1 MAQTYRV
8 FNKGINMINIGIKE
22 LFEAGVH
29 FGHQTRRWNP
39 IMKPYIFRAQN
50 GIHII
55 NLDKTLELLS
65 AACDFMA
72 TQVRSGGKVLFVGTK
87 KQAQSAIRD
96 VAEATGQPC
105 ITERWLGGTLTNLK
119 TVKKS
124 LKKLQ
129 HIEAMEADGS
139 ITGYVK
145 QEQARFRRQKMRLL
159 KNLGGIRDM
168 EGLPDAIFIIDLKR
182 EHNAVAEARK
192 LKIPIVAIVDT
203 NCDPDVV
210 DYPIPGNDD
219 AIRSVKLFLDI
230 ASEVIAGARAERLA
244 KTEEEE
250 AAKAEAEAKAEAKAK
265 ANAQA
270 EAEAAAETPAKP
282 EATAATEAP
291 TEAKAPAVAPA
302 AEAAVLEAEPKAE
315 AATAKA

>member
-1 MAQTYRV
+1 
-8 FNKGINMINIGIKE
+8 MISTGIKE

-39 IMKPYIFRAQN
+39 GMKPYIFRAQN
-50 GIHII
+50 GIHVI
-55 NLDKTLELLS
+55 NLDKTLELLNV
-65 AACDFMA
+65 ACDFMA

-230 ASEVIAGARAERLA
+230 ASEVIAEARAERLA

-250 AAKAEAEAKAEAKAK
+250 AAKAEAEAKAEAKA
-265 ANAQA
+265 NAQAEA
-270 EAEAAAETPAKP
+270 EAEAAAETPTKP

-291 TEAKAPAVAPA
+291 TEAKAPAAAPA

-315 AATAKA
+315 AEAATAKA

>member
-1 MAQTYRV
+1 
-8 FNKGINMINIGIKE
+8 
-22 LFEAGVH
+22 
-29 FGHQTRRWNP
+29 
-39 IMKPYIFRAQN
+39 MKPYIFRAQN

-230 ASEVIAGARAERLA
+230 ASEVIAEARAERLA

-250 AAKAEAEAKAEAKAK
+250 AAKAEAEAKAEAKA
-265 ANAQA
+265 NAQ
-270 EAEAAAETPAKP
+270 AEAAAETPTKP

-291 TEAKAPAVAPA
+291 TEAKAPAAAPA

-315 AATAKA
+315 AEAATAKA

>member
-39 IMKPYIFRAQN
+39 RMKPYIFRAQN

-55 NLDKTLELLS
+55 NLDKTLELLN

-230 ASEVIAGARAERLA
+230 ASEVIAEARAERLA

-250 AAKAEAEAKAEAKAK
+250 AAKAEAEAKAEAKA
-265 ANAQA
+265 NAQ
-270 EAEAAAETPAKP
+270 AEAAAETPAKP

-302 AEAAVLEAEPKAE
+302 AEAAVPEAEPKAE
-315 AATAKA
+315 AEAATAEA

>member
-1 MAQTYRV
+1 
-8 FNKGINMINIGIKE
+8 MISIGIKE
-22 LFEAGVH
+22 LLEAGVH

-39 IMKPYIFRAQN
+39 KMKPYIFRAQN
-50 GIHII
+50 GIHVI
-55 NLDKTLELLS
+55 NLDKTLELLNV
-65 AACDFMA
+65 ACDFMA

-87 KQAQSAIRD
+87 KQAQSAVRD

-105 ITERWLGGTLTNLK
+105 ITERGLGGMLTNLK
-119 TVKKS
+119 TVKQS
-124 LKKLQ
+124 LKRLN

-145 QEQARFRRQKMRLL
+145 QEQARFRRQKARLI

-203 NCDPDVV
+203 NCDPEIV

-219 AIRSVKLFLDI
+219 AIRSVKLFLDT
-230 ASEVIAGARAERLA
+230 ATDVIVEARAERLA
-244 KTEEEE
+244 KTGEEE
-250 AAKAEAEAKAEAKAK
+250 AAAAAAKAETEAPAEPTADTPAESEAPAETPTEAEAPAEAKAGV
-265 ANAQA
+265 
-270 EAEAAAETPAKP
+270 P
-282 EATAATEAP
+282 
-291 TEAKAPAVAPA
+291 
-302 AEAAVLEAEPKAE
+302 EAEPKAE
-315 AATAKA
+315 AATAEP

>member
-1 MAQTYRV
+1 
-8 FNKGINMINIGIKE
+8 
-22 LFEAGVH
+22 
-29 FGHQTRRWNP
+29 
-39 IMKPYIFRAQN
+39 MKPYIFRAQN

-230 ASEVIAGARAERLA
+230 ASEVIAEARAERLA

-250 AAKAEAEAKAEAKAK
+250 AAKAEAEAKAEAKA
-265 ANAQA
+265 NAQ
-270 EAEAAAETPAKP
+270 AEAAAETPAKP
-282 EATAATEAP
+282 EATAATETP

-302 AEAAVLEAEPKAE
+302 AEAAVPEAEPKAE
-315 AATAKA
+315 AEAATAKA

>member
-39 IMKPYIFRAQN
+39 RMKPYIFRAQN

-230 ASEVIAGARAERLA
+230 ASEVIAEARAERLA

-250 AAKAEAEAKAEAKAK
+250 AAKAEAEAKAEAKA
-265 ANAQA
+265 NAQ
-270 EAEAAAETPAKP
+270 AEAAAETPAKP

-302 AEAAVLEAEPKAE
+302 AEAAVPEAEPKAE
-315 AATAKA
+315 AEAATAKA

>member
-1 MAQTYRV
+1 
-8 FNKGINMINIGIKE
+8 
-22 LFEAGVH
+22 
-29 FGHQTRRWNP
+29 
-39 IMKPYIFRAQN
+39 MKPYIFRAQN

-55 NLDKTLELLS
+55 NLDKTLELLN

-230 ASEVIAGARAERLA
+230 ASEVIAEARAERLA

-250 AAKAEAEAKAEAKAK
+250 AAKAEAEAKAEAKA
-265 ANAQA
+265 NAQA

-282 EATAATEAP
+282 EASAATEAP
-291 TEAKAPAVAPA
+291 TEAKAPAAPAVAPA

>member
-39 IMKPYIFRAQN
+39 RMKPYIFRAQN

-230 ASEVIAGARAERLA
+230 ASEVIAEARAERLA

-250 AAKAEAEAKAEAKAK
+250 AAKAEAEAKAEAKA
-265 ANAQA
+265 NAQ
-270 EAEAAAETPAKP
+270 AEAAAETPAKP

-302 AEAAVLEAEPKAE
+302 AEAAVPEAEPKAE
-315 AATAKA
+315 AEAATAEA

>member
-1 MAQTYRV
+1 
-8 FNKGINMINIGIKE
+8 
-22 LFEAGVH
+22 
-29 FGHQTRRWNP
+29 
-39 IMKPYIFRAQN
+39 MKPYIFRAQN

-55 NLDKTLELLS
+55 NLDKTLELLN

-230 ASEVIAGARAERLA
+230 ASEVIAEARAERLA

-250 AAKAEAEAKAEAKAK
+250 AAKAEAEAKAEAKA
-265 ANAQA
+265 NAQ
-270 EAEAAAETPAKP
+270 AEAAAETPAKP

-302 AEAAVLEAEPKAE
+302 AEAAVPEAEPKAE
-315 AATAKA
+315 AEAATAEA

>member
-1 MAQTYRV
+1 
-8 FNKGINMINIGIKE
+8 
-22 LFEAGVH
+22 
-29 FGHQTRRWNP
+29 
-39 IMKPYIFRAQN
+39 
-50 GIHII
+50 
-55 NLDKTLELLS
+55 
-65 AACDFMA
+65 MA

-265 ANAQA
+265 AKANAQA

>member
-1 MAQTYRV
+1 
-8 FNKGINMINIGIKE
+8 MISIGIKE

-29 FGHQTRRWNP
+29 FGHQTRRWHP
-39 IMKPYIFRAQN
+39 KMKPYIFRAQN
-50 GIHII
+50 GIHVI
-55 NLDKTLELLS
+55 NLDKTLELLNV
-65 AACDFMA
+65 ACDFMA

-96 VAEATGQPC
+96 LAEATGQPC

-145 QEQARFRRQKMRLL
+145 QEQARFRRQKARLL

-203 NCDPDVV
+203 NCDPDTV

-219 AIRSVKLFLDI
+219 AIRSVKLFLD
-230 ASEVIAGARAERLA
+230 AATEVIAEARAERLA
-244 KTEEEE
+244 KTNEEEAAAA
-250 AAKAEAEAKAEAKAK
+250 AAKAEAEAKAES
-265 ANAQA
+265 
-270 EAEAAAETPAKP
+270 EAAAEPAADTPAKA
-282 EATAATEAP
+282 E
-291 TEAKAPAVAPA
+291 APA
-302 AEAAVLEAEPKAE
+302 ATPAEPKAPVAKVAEVTAAAEATEPKAE
-315 AATAKA
+315 ATATAKA

>member
-1 MAQTYRV
+1 
-8 FNKGINMINIGIKE
+8 MISIGIKE
-22 LFEAGVH
+22 LLEAGVH

-39 IMKPYIFRAQN
+39 KMKPYIFRAQN
-50 GIHII
+50 GIHVI
-55 NLDKTLELLS
+55 NLDKTLELLNV
-65 AACDFMA
+65 ACDFMA

-105 ITERWLGGTLTNLK
+105 ITERWLGGMLTNLK
-119 TVKKS
+119 TVKQS
-124 LKKLQ
+124 LKRLN

-145 QEQARFRRQKMRLL
+145 QEQARFRRQKARLI

-203 NCDPDVV
+203 NCDPEIV

-219 AIRSVKLFLDI
+219 AIRSVKLFLDT
-230 ASEVIAGARAERLA
+230 ATDVIVEARAERLA
-244 KTEEEE
+244 KTGEEE
-250 AAKAEAEAKAEAKAK
+250 AAVAAAKAETEAPAEPPADTPAESEAPVEAATESEAPAEAKA
-265 ANAQA
+265 
-270 EAEAAAETPAKP
+270 
-282 EATAATEAP
+282 
-291 TEAKAPAVAPA
+291 AVP
-302 AEAAVLEAEPKAE
+302 EAEPKAE
-315 AATAKA
+315 AASAEA

>member
-1 MAQTYRV
+1 
-8 FNKGINMINIGIKE
+8 
-22 LFEAGVH
+22 
-29 FGHQTRRWNP
+29 
-39 IMKPYIFRAQN
+39 MKPYIFRAQN

-230 ASEVIAGARAERLA
+230 ASEVIAEARAERLA

-250 AAKAEAEAKAEAKAK
+250 AAKAEAEAKAEAK

-315 AATAKA
+315 AEAATAKA

>member
-1 MAQTYRV
+1 
-8 FNKGINMINIGIKE
+8 
-22 LFEAGVH
+22 
-29 FGHQTRRWNP
+29 
-39 IMKPYIFRAQN
+39 MKPYIFRAQN

-55 NLDKTLELLS
+55 NLDKTLELLN

-230 ASEVIAGARAERLA
+230 ASEVIAEARAERLA

-270 EAEAAAETPAKP
+270 EAAAETPTKP

-291 TEAKAPAVAPA
+291 TEAKAPAAAPA

-315 AATAKA
+315 AEAATAKA

>member
-1 MAQTYRV
+1 
-8 FNKGINMINIGIKE
+8 
-22 LFEAGVH
+22 
-29 FGHQTRRWNP
+29 
-39 IMKPYIFRAQN
+39 MKPYIFRAQN

-230 ASEVIAGARAERLA
+230 ASEVIAEARAERLA

-250 AAKAEAEAKAEAKAK
+250 AAKAEAEAKAEAKA
-265 ANAQA
+265 NAQA
-270 EAEAAAETPAKP
+270 EAEAAAETPTKP

-315 AATAKA
+315 AEAATAKA

>member
-1 MAQTYRV
+1 MAHRV
-8 FNKGINMINIGIKE
+8 FNKGISMISIGIKE
-22 LFEAGVH
+22 LLEAGVH
-29 FGHQTRRWNP
+29 FGHQTRRWDP
-39 IMKPYIFRAQN
+39 RMKPYIFRAQN

-55 NLDKTLELLS
+55 NLDKTLELLNV
-65 AACDFMA
+65 ACDFMA

-119 TVKKS
+119 TVKQS
-124 LKKLQ
+124 LKKLN

-139 ITGYVK
+139 INGYVK
-145 QEQARFRRQKMRLL
+145 QEQARFRRQKARLI
-159 KNLGGIRDM
+159 KNLGGIRHM

-182 EHNAVAEARK
+182 EHNAVAEALK

-203 NCDPDVV
+203 NCDPEVV

-230 ASEVIAGARAERLA
+230 AMEVIVEARAERLV
-244 KTEEEE
+244 KTGEEE
-250 AAKAEAEAKAEAKAK
+250 AAAKAKAEAEAPT
-265 ANAQA
+265 
-270 EAEAAAETPAKP
+270 ETPAESK
-282 EATAATEAP
+282 AAAEAP
-291 TEAKAPAVAPA
+291 TEAEAPAK
-302 AEAAVLEAEPKAE
+302 AEAAVPEAEPKAE
-315 AATAKA
+315 AATAEA

>member
-1 MAQTYRV
+1 
-8 FNKGINMINIGIKE
+8 MISIGIKE
-22 LFEAGVH
+22 LLEAGVH

-39 IMKPYIFRAQN
+39 KMKPYIFRAQN
-50 GIHII
+50 GIHVI
-55 NLDKTLELLS
+55 NLEKTLELLNV
-65 AACDFMA
+65 ACDFMA

-105 ITERWLGGTLTNLK
+105 ITERWLGGMLTNLK
-119 TVKKS
+119 TVKQS
-124 LKKLQ
+124 LKRLN

-139 ITGYVK
+139 ISGYVK
-145 QEQARFRRQKMRLL
+145 QEQARFRRQKARLI

-203 NCDPDVV
+203 NCDPEIV

-219 AIRSVKLFLDI
+219 AIRSVKLFLDT
-230 ASEVIAGARAERLA
+230 ATEVIVEARAERLA
-244 KTEEEE
+244 KTGEEE
-250 AAKAEAEAKAEAKAK
+250 AAAAAAKAETEAP
-265 ANAQA
+265 A
-270 EAEAAAETPAKP
+270 EPTADTPA
-282 EATAATEAP
+282 ESTAPAEAP
-291 TEAKAPAVAPA
+291 TEAEAPAEAK
-302 AEAAVLEAEPKAE
+302 AAVPEAEPKAE

>member
-1 MAQTYRV
+1 
-8 FNKGINMINIGIKE
+8 
-22 LFEAGVH
+22 
-29 FGHQTRRWNP
+29 
-39 IMKPYIFRAQN
+39 MKPYIFRAQN
-50 GIHII
+50 GIHVI
-55 NLDKTLELLS
+55 NLDKTLELLNV
-65 AACDFMA
+65 ACDFMA

-230 ASEVIAGARAERLA
+230 ASEVIAEARAERLA

-250 AAKAEAEAKAEAKAK
+250 AAKAEAEAKAEAKA
-265 ANAQA
+265 
-270 EAEAAAETPAKP
+270 ERPSGSGSGC
-282 EATAATEAP
+282 
-291 TEAKAPAVAPA
+291 
-302 AEAAVLEAEPKAE
+302 
-315 AATAKA
+315 

>member
-1 MAQTYRV
+1 
-8 FNKGINMINIGIKE
+8 
-22 LFEAGVH
+22 
-29 FGHQTRRWNP
+29 
-39 IMKPYIFRAQN
+39 MKPYIFRAQN
-50 GIHII
+50 GIHVI
-55 NLDKTLELLS
+55 NLDKTLELLN

-119 TVKKS
+119 TVKQS

-203 NCDPDVV
+203 NCDPDIV

-219 AIRSVKLFLDI
+219 AIRSVKIFLDT
-230 ASEVIAGARAERLA
+230 ATEVIAAARAERLA
-244 KTEEEE
+244 KTNEEE
-250 AAKAEAEAKAEAKAK
+250 AAKAAPVAEAESPANDTAETPAETP
-265 ANAQA
+265 A
-270 EAEAAAETPAKP
+270 EAEAAEP
-282 EATAATEAP
+282 
-291 TEAKAPAVAPA
+291 V
-302 AEAAVLEAEPKAE
+302 AEPKAE
-315 AATAKA
+315 AEAATAEA